1 MSRKFS
7 IVKTIDV
14 DKIVEEIDNHIRTT
28 GEFSPYIF
36 MSEDTM
42 KAVEG
47 GLPEV
52 KWADPSLKANYKGKQ
67 AAFTGYKVFTNNDLK
82 FGIVEIR

>member
-7 IVKTIDV
+7 IVKTIDI
-14 DKIVEEIDNHIRTT
+14 DKIIEEIDKYIRTT
-28 GEFSPYIF
+28 GEFHPYIF

-42 KAVEG
+42 KAVENE
-47 GLPEV
+47 LPEV
-52 KWADPSLKANYKGKQ
+52 NYIDPSLRANYRKQ
-67 AAFTGYKVFTNNDLK
+67 STFTGYKVFVDNDLK